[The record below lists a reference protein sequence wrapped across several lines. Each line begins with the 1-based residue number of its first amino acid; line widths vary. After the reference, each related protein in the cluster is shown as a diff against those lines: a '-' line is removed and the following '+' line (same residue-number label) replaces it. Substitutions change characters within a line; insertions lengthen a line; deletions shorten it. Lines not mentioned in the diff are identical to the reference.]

1 MIKLNMNDLEKSI
14 LSTLTYYDILGCPLT
29 SWEIFKYL
37 NKKGDFEV
45 DLNKILNILN
55 SSSELS
61 KFINQKN
68 GLYFLK
74 GRQKIVKQRIERQII
89 ADKKWKKAK
98 WVIRFLQIIPYI
110 RMVVV
115 SGSLAMN
122 NTKEESDIDLL
133 IIVKA
138 GRIWT
143 CRAFTT
149 LFIHMIG
156 QRRHGN
162 LTKNRFCLN
171 HYITDQSLEIPWQS
185 LYNAQTYSHLV
196 LIWEKKGLY
205 KKFQKANQW
214 INNYLVNYPIIEKG
228 YLTTIES
235 NKLFKFIRKF
245 REKILDTWFGNV
257 LEYFLKKIQEG
268 KIRKEPLTYK
278 AGGRVI
284 FNDKQLEFH
293 PDSPEKRILERYNK
307 KIIKLGFKELG
318 VEKDSGLTT

>member
-1 MIKLNMNDLEKSI
+1 MNDLEKSI
-14 LSTLTYYDILGCPLT
+14 LSTLVYYDVLGCPLT
-29 SWEIFKYL
+29 GWEVFKYL

-45 DLNKILNILN
+45 DLNKILNILDN
-55 SSSELS
+55 SSELS

-68 GLYFLK
+68 GIYFLK
-74 GRQKIVKQRIERQII
+74 GRQKIVKQRIQRQII
-89 ADKKWKKAK
+89 SDKKWKKAK
-98 WVIRFLQIIPYI
+98 RIIRFLQLIPYI
-110 RMVVV
+110 RMVAV

-122 NTKEESDIDLL
+122 NAKEESDIDLL
-133 IIVKA
+133 IIAKS

-149 LFIHMIG
+149 LFIHIIG

-171 HYITDQSLEIPWQS
+171 HYITDQSLKIPWQS
-185 LYNAQTYSHLV
+185 LYNAQTYAHLV
-196 LIWEKKGLY
+196 LVWERKGLY

-214 INNYLVNYPIIEKG
+214 VNECLVNYPIIEKG

-235 NKLFKFIRKF
+235 NKFFESIRKL
-245 REKILDTWFGNV
+245 REKIFNTWFGNI

-268 KIRKEPLTYK
+268 KIKREPLTYK
-278 AGGRVI
+278 SGGRVT

-293 PDSPEKRILERYNK
+293 PDSPEKKILEKYNRK
-307 KIIKLGFKELG
+307 MIKLGFKGLG
-318 VEKDSGLTT
+318 TEEDSGLTI

>member
-1 MIKLNMNDLEKSI
+1 MNDLEKSI
-14 LSTLTYYDILGCPLT
+14 LSTLVYYDILGCPLT
-29 SWEIFKYL
+29 SWEVFKYL
-37 NKKGDFEV
+37 NKKGDFKV
-45 DLNKILNILN
+45 DLNEVLNILDN
-55 SSSELS
+55 SSELS
-61 KFINQKN
+61 KVINQKN

-89 ADKKWKKAK
+89 SDKKWKKARRI
-98 WVIRFLQIIPYI
+98 IRFLQLIPYI

-122 NTKEESDIDLL
+122 NAKEESDIDLL
-133 IIVKA
+133 IIA
-138 GRIWT
+138 QSGRIWT
-143 CRAFTT
+143 SRAFTT
-149 LFIHMIG
+149 LFMHIIG

-171 HYITDQSLEIPWQS
+171 HYITDQSLKIPWQS
-185 LYNAQTYSHLV
+185 LYNAQTYAHLV
-196 LIWEKKGLY
+196 LVWERKGLY

-214 INNYLVNYPIIEKG
+214 INNYLVNYPTIEKG

-235 NKLFKFIRKF
+235 NKPFESIRKL

-268 KIRKEPLTYK
+268 KIKREPLTYK
-278 AGGRVI
+278 SGGRVT
-284 FNDKQLEFH
+284 FNDKQLELH
-293 PDSPEKRILERYNK
+293 PDSPEKKILEKYNSK
-307 KIIKLGFKELG
+307 MIKLGFKELG